1 MNCKIMQGGV
11 LLKRAVKSLFLVFV
25 LMISLTSVSNA
36 SVSVTSDSK
45 YFDILSGCFVLQGNV
60 LVQTDDRSISA
71 DSAKVN
77 LTSREVWADGNIHL
91 EQPADNIEFDGG
103 SLYATDANKTAQIK
117 GNVLFKRPD
126 ITIQANTCSF
136 NWDTKVA
143 EFDGLVDVTRDGK
156 VSSYNTVIY
165 NVEDNKIISAE

>member
-1 MNCKIMQGGV
+1 M
-11 LLKRAVKSLFLVFV
+11 KRAVKSLLLICV
-25 LMISLTSVSNA
+25 LLLSLSGVSNA

-71 DSAKVN
+71 DTAKVN

-91 EQPADNIEFDGG
+91 QQPEDNIEFKGG
-103 SLYATDANKTAQIK
+103 SLYASDASKTAQIK

-126 ITIQANTCSF
+126 ITIEANACSF
-136 NWDTKVA
+136 NWSTKIA
-143 EFDGLVDVTRDGK
+143 EFDGLVDVKQNGK
-156 VSSYNTVIY
+156 TTSYNKVQY
-165 NVEDNKIISAE
+165 NVEENKIIAAE